1 MIENNISV
9 PISVPV
15 VSRKGLP
22 WLVQSM
28 LQAFT
33 IVATL
38 IGMVLTVVYL
48 VASLQWLFT
57 PFAGFTVAY
66 TLVVDGTSPF
76 SDQGWNGLNAGIQ
89 RLDHITHIDGQLLT
103 ETPTDYTHART
114 RYKAI
119 IASHAIGDSLTF
131 TFERAVPL
139 EQIKNEALTCL
150 AIDSQRSRCEV
161 VIELQRIPIV
171 DYLAFFVF
179 PFLSGSIAVA
189 VGAFLLMVRPNQPIA
204 LLTVLFCV
212 SLGIFINGI
221 FNNSSSHIFVPAWY
235 VATTIGGMVSFQI
248 ALTFPNRSTLAY
260 RYPFLL
266 YVPIGFGMVLIGYSL
281 YRHYTLAVPTQ
292 FPTIWIPIVY
302 TALAGLVANFFSLIR
317 RRDFSISHT
326 QHDQIN
332 TALIGV
338 SISGIPALVW
348 FTGSILQGFGI
359 DTLDFIN
366 SAMIMPLQVTLPI
379 SMAYA
384 ILQYRTLNTDRLL
397 NSTLAY
403 SAMLILL
410 VLGYSM
416 MVLGVNLFLVD
427 KLPLDNPIFLAI
439 AVFAVSLILL
449 PLRNRIQNGLDRV
462 FFRERQNYQSYLERF
477 NQRLSIERQY
487 DEIIRLYVESV
498 IEILNPRSI
507 FVFLPEST
515 RHKQTFVA
523 HQYSQPNTDLRFV
536 GTDGLIPFLLN
547 RQDNVVVLTRHEAWA
562 SELVQHQQY
571 FQLLDAQV
579 ISSIRFTDVL
589 GGFTLI
595 GKPLGNTATYSYE
608 QIRFF
613 ENITKQIAVAV
624 ERSQAVE
631 SLERRVQELSVL
643 RQISEAVNYTIEF
656 NDLLELLNSQT
667 QKILRAPY
675 FYIALMDHSTDQM
688 FYAYFVEKDERLTD
702 LETIRWNNNRNLFY
716 EVVRTEQLLRV
727 SNYQEWVEERNYQ
740 AQSVN
745 PLVRAWM
752 GIPLIA
758 GQSRLGVMA
767 IASDD
772 NSFSY
777 TDEHSLI
784 YRDLGSL
791 TATLLDKARL
801 FEETK
806 QLARQLR
813 ALNDISRQLQTQRD
827 VDKLLEMITFSAV
840 SISNAEAGSLLLVDE
855 TNDKEELVFRHVV
868 GGSGTNLVGRRIS
881 AGHGLVGEVGA
892 KGISIV
898 VNNPTQDER
907 WQGEIS
913 GEFRTE
919 SVLAV
924 PLKIENKVIGVLE
937 ILNKRNG
944 KYEQRDIE
952 VLETFAAQAAIAIEN
967 TQLFQQTD
975 KQLSAR
981 LTELETLERIDV
993 EINRTLD
1000 LNDIA
1005 DITLRWAL
1013 ENTGATAGVLGF
1025 VNSTGSDLYLE
1036 VSARYGY
1043 EAEDFPVGAHNFH
1056 WTLER
1061 GIVRR
1066 VLRTRQPELAVDLKL
1081 DPDYIPSLRHANSQI
1096 TIPMLSGGE
1105 TTALLVLEKNT
1116 FPTLNFNDLAF
1127 VQRLAE
1133 HASIALDNG
1142 RLVQELNRANDSKG
1156 QFVAFV
1162 AHELK
1167 NPLTSVRGSVDL
1179 LRKGYIGAV
1188 SEKQIH
1194 QLNVILA
1201 NAERM
1206 KVIINDLRDFEAMN
1220 NNKLKINV
1228 APMDFRT
1235 ALTETLQSSIQGIEE
1250 KQQTLIQN
1258 IPDELP
1264 QIMGDKTRLV
1274 QILTNFVS
1282 NANKYSP
1289 ERAKII
1295 VQVRPVQLDKP
1306 RYPKSF
1312 LEISVTDT
1320 GIGMNQEDLDG
1331 LFKPYFRSRNEL
1343 AREQSGTG
1351 LGLAITK
1358 SLILSHGGDVWVTSE
1373 LGKGTTF
1380 FFTIPLEDQPLT

>member
-1 MIENNISV
+1 MQTSI
-9 PISVPV
+9 PIIR
-15 VSRKGLP
+15 RKGLP
-22 WLVQSM
+22 WLVQSV
-28 LQAFT
+28 LQSIT
-33 IVATL
+33 VAVTF
-38 IGMVLTVVYL
+38 IGIVLTIVYL

-57 PFAGFTVAY
+57 PFPGFTMAY
-66 TLVVDGTSPF
+66 TLTVDGTSPF
-76 SDQGWNGLNAGIQ
+76 SDQGWNGLKMGVQ
-89 RLDHITHIDGQLLT
+89 RLDHLTHLNGELLT
-103 ETPTDYTHART
+103 EDPTEYAQARA

-119 IASHAIGDSLTF
+119 LADHEIGDSLRF
-131 TFERAVPL
+131 TFERALPL
-139 EQIKNEALTCL
+139 EAITSETLSCSALT
-150 AIDSQRSRCEV
+150 ASTSRCEV
-161 VIELQRIPIV
+161 VITLQRIPIV

-189 VGAFLLMVRPNQPIA
+189 VGAFLLVARPNQPIA

-212 SLGIFINGI
+212 SLGIFINGL

-235 VATTIGGMVSFQI
+235 IATAIGGMVSFQI

-266 YVPIGFGMVLIGYSL
+266 YLPIGFGMVLIIYSV
-281 YRHYTLAVPTQ
+281 YRHYTLTVPTQ
-292 FPTIWIPIVY
+292 FPSIWIPIVY
-302 TALAGLVANFFSLIR
+302 TALASLAANFFSLLYR
-317 RRDFSISHT
+317 RNFSISHT

-338 SISGIPALVW
+338 SISGVPALVW
-348 FTGSILQGFGI
+348 FIGSILQGFGI
-359 DTLDFIN
+359 HTLDFIN

-410 VLGYSM
+410 ILGYAM
-416 MVLGVNLFLVD
+416 MVLGINLFLVD
-427 KLPLDNPIFLAI
+427 KLPFDNPIFLAI
-439 AVFAVSLILL
+439 AVFAVALL
-449 PLRNRIQNGLDRV
+449 LSPLRHRIQTGLDRM
-462 FFRERQNYQSYLERF
+462 FFRERQNYQSYLEKF
-477 NQRLSIERQY
+477 NQSLSVERQY
-487 DEIIRLYVESV
+487 DEIIRLYVEGVS
-498 IEILNPRSI
+498 EILNPRSI

-515 RHKQTFVA
+515 RHKQTFVS
-523 HQYSQPNTDLRFV
+523 HHHSRPNTDLRFV
-536 GTDGLIPFLLN
+536 GTHSLIPFLLK
-547 RQDNVVVLTRHEAWA
+547 RPDNVVVLTKHEAWA
-562 SELVQHQQY
+562 SELVDHWQY
-571 FQLLDAQV
+571 FELLDAQV
-579 ISSIRFTDVL
+579 ISSIRFSDVL

-595 GKPLGNTATYSYE
+595 GKPSASSSTYSYE

-613 ENITKQIAVAV
+613 ENLTKQIAVAV

-675 FYIALMDHSTDQM
+675 FYIALMDHSTEQM
-688 FYAYFVEKDERLTD
+688 FYAYFVEKDERLSE
-702 LETIRWNNNRNLFY
+702 LENIRWDNNRNLFY

-727 SNYQEWVEERNYQ
+727 ANYQEWLEEQGYQ
-740 AQSVN
+740 PQSVN
-745 PLVRAWM
+745 PSVRAWM

-806 QLARQLR
+806 LLARQLR
-813 ALNDISRQLQTQRD
+813 ALNDISRQLQTQRK
-827 VDKLLEMITFSAV
+827 VEPLLEMITSSAV
-840 SISNAEAGSLLLVDE
+840 NISNAEAGSLLLVDE
-855 TNDKEELVFRHVV
+855 DGQKEELVFKYVV
-868 GGSGTNLVGRRIS
+868 GGSGTNLIGRRIPV
-881 AGHGLVGEVGA
+881 GHGLVGEVGV

-898 VNNPTQDER
+898 VNNPAQDAR

-937 ILNKRNG
+937 ILNKRRG

-967 TQLFQQTD
+967 TRLYQQTD
-975 KQLSAR
+975 KQLEAR
-981 LTELETLERIDV
+981 VKELEALERIDV
-993 EINRTLD
+993 EINRTLN

-1005 DITLRWAL
+1005 DITMRWAI
-1013 ENTGATAGVLGF
+1013 ENTGASAGVLGF
-1025 VNSTGSDLYLE
+1025 VNSSGSDLYLE

-1043 EAEDFPVGAHNFH
+1043 ETEDFPFGAHNFH

-1066 VLRTRQPELAVDLKL
+1066 TLRTRQSELAVDLKM
-1081 DPDYIPSLRHANSQI
+1081 DPDYIPSLRNANSQI

-1116 FPTLNFNDLAF
+1116 LPPLNFNDLAF

-1179 LRKGYIGAV
+1179 LRRGFVGAV
-1188 SEKQIH
+1188 TEKQVH

-1228 APMDFRT
+1228 APMDFRE
-1235 ALTETLQSSIQGIEE
+1235 ALTETLHSSIQGIEE

-1258 IPDELP
+1258 IPDVLP
-1264 QIMGDKTRLV
+1264 LIMGDKTRLI

-1289 ERAKII
+1289 EGATITI
-1295 VQVRPVQLDKP
+1295 QIRPIHLDRP

-1312 LEISVTDT
+1312 LEISVADT

-1343 AREQSGTG
+1343 AQEQSGTG

-1373 LGKGTTF
+1373 IGKGTTF
-1380 FFTIPLEDQPLT
+1380 FFTVPLEDQPMN